1 MATLNGVGDST
12 AEDKTATHFED
23 SHQSSISRDT
33 EQYLLKRHGTLQL
46 DPLPSDSPN
55 DPLNWPGWKK
65 NTQLLM
71 VAFHAM
77 MNTFMAAGI
86 IPGFYNFSVK
96 YGTTIEE
103 ASYLTSV
110 QVYPSPYNQH
120 STCSEL
126 TYIPDIVPWHLSI
139 YVESNSQAFW
149 PQACISHINTG

>member
-1 MATLNGVGDST
+1 MAKLNDVGGSPV
-12 AEDKTATHFED
+12 EDKTETHLEYS
-23 SHQSSISRDT
+23 SHQSSITNDT
-33 EQYLLKRHGTLQL
+33 KSYLLGRHGTFEL
-46 DPLPSDSPN
+46 DPLPSNSPK

-110 QVYPSPYNQH
+110 QVH
-120 STCSEL
+120 S
-126 TYIPDIVPWHLSI
+126 
-139 YVESNSQAFW
+139 
-149 PQACISHINTG
+149 SHISSIPSMFVVDLYSRYCSLASLHSCGIQ

>member
-1 MATLNGVGDST
+1 MATLNDVSDSPV
-12 AEDKTATHFED
+12 EDKTATRFED
-23 SHQSSISRDT
+23 LHQSSISRDT
-33 EQYLLKRHGTLQL
+33 EQYFLKRHGTLQL
-46 DPLPSDSPN
+46 DPLPSDSPK

-86 IPGFYNFSVK
+86 IPGFYNFSAK

-110 QVYPSPYNQH
+110 QVYSSPYNRYP
-120 STCSEL
+120 TWSEL
-126 TYIPDIVPWHLSI
+126 TYTPDIVPRHLSL

-149 PQACISHINTG
+149 P

>member
-1 MATLNGVGDST
+1 MAELNDVSSSLVENKAVIHLENG
-12 AEDKTATHFED
+12 
-23 SHQSSISRDT
+23 SHQSSISNDIKRYII
-33 EQYLLKRHGTLQL
+33 ERHGTLEL
-46 DPLPSDSPN
+46 DPLPSSSPK
-55 DPLNWPGWKK
+55 DPLNWPKWKK

-110 QVYPSPYNQH
+110 QVPCCL
-120 STCSEL
+120 STHIL
-126 TYIPDIVPWHLSI
+126 VI
-139 YVESNSQAFW
+139 ES
-149 PQACISHINTG
+149 